1 MTMKQRDA
9 YVVSTARTP
18 IGKLGG
24 GLKDVE
30 IDDLSAIVMKEVVDR
45 ARLSMEEV
53 ESVILGNVISAGP
66 FINIARVGLLKAG
79 FPDSVPGLTV
89 NRVCASGLEAIN
101 LAAQSIQAGHDD
113 VVVAGGVEN
122 LTRSPY
128 IMEKFSSPYQK
139 GSQTLMESFGGPRSA
154 PISIYGDLTM
164 GDTAENVAE
173 KYEVSREDQDMFA
186 VNSQERAIRAIDG
199 GLFMEEIIPVRVPG
213 KKGETTVI
221 DTDEHPRRGVTVE
234 ALAKL
239 KPAFRKGGTV
249 TAGNS
254 SGINDGAAAV
264 LLMSGEKMKQLNIA
278 PLGRIVHFASAG
290 VDPRVMGMGPVM
302 AIRKLLSETGLTIDQ
317 IDLFELN
324 EAFASQSLAC
334 IRELGLPMERTNVNG
349 GAIALGHPLGC
360 TGARLLGTIL
370 YELRRRKQR
379 YGIVSLCIGGGQGLA
394 TLVENGAWHHP
405 KNGETTRILS
415 KKGV

>member
-1 MTMKQRDA
+1 MMQAHKDV
-9 YVVSTARTP
+9 YVAAAVRTP

-24 GLKDVE
+24 SLKNTP
-30 IDDLSAIVMKEVVDR
+30 IDDLTAHVLNGALQR
-45 ARLSMEEV
+45 TGLPG
-53 ESVILGNVISAGP
+53 ESVDGVIMGNVISAGP

-79 FPDSVPGLTV
+79 MPESVPGLTV

-101 LAAQSIQAGHDD
+101 LAAQSIQAGHSR
-113 VVVAGGVEN
+113 VMLAGGVEN

-128 IMEKFSSPYQK
+128 IMEKFEQPFQR
-139 GSQTLMESFGGPRSA
+139 GAQTLMESFGGPRSA
-154 PISIYGDLTM
+154 PVALYGELTM

-173 KYEVSREDQDMFA
+173 QFGISREDQDHFA
-186 VNSQERAIRAIDG
+186 AQSQRRAIEAIDAG
-199 GLFMEEIIPVRVPG
+199 RFREEIIPVELTGR
-213 KKGETTVI
+213 KGEVTLF
-221 DTDEHPRRGVTVE
+221 DTDEFPRRDSSVE
-234 ALAKL
+234 SLAKL
-239 KPAFRKGGTV
+239 RPAFRKNGSV

-264 LLMSGEKMKQLNIA
+264 MLMNEESLKENGLS
-278 PLGRIVHFASAG
+278 PLGRIVHFTCAG
-290 VDPRVMGMGPVM
+290 VDPRVMGIGPVA
-302 AIRKLLSETGLTIDQ
+302 AIRKLLAEVNMTVEQ

-334 IRELGLPMERTNVNG
+334 MRELGLSPEKTNVNG

-360 TGARLLGTIL
+360 SGARLLGTIL

-394 TLVENGAWHHP
+394 TLVEA
-405 KNGETTRILS
+405 L
-415 KKGV
+415 